1 MKYKTLKFGQ
11 SYINK
16 DGSFVICLLDGS
28 RKYGYIFAAS
38 HVHPSAILGIITIGS
53 RVVDND
59 GYWTEIPT
67 EVFNVAS
74 ALHVTGHT
82 MKIPAQ
88 WRGSDIRR
96 DSDGSWDRLSYMR
109 MWAKTPPTISK
120 YS

>member
-16 DGSFVICLLDGS
+16 DGSFVICLLNGFK
-28 RKYGYIFAAS
+28 KYGYVFAVS
-38 HVHPSAILGIITIGS
+38 HVHPSAILGIITIQS
-53 RVVDND
+53 RLVDND

-82 MKIPAQ
+82 MKIPTQ

-96 DSDGSWDRLSYMR
+96 DSDEGWDRLSYMR